1 MENCSCKL
9 NSKSTEQQ
17 EYVKSV
23 DTPAWADNIES
34 VGEPYGPRARIV
46 AHFNACFFYITST
59 HLQQLLYTTNSY
71 NYS

>member
-34 VGEPYGPRARIV
+34 VGEPL
-46 AHFNACFFYITST
+46 FLNNFYT
-59 HLQQLLYTTNSY
+59 LTTVVIY
-71 NYS
+71 H